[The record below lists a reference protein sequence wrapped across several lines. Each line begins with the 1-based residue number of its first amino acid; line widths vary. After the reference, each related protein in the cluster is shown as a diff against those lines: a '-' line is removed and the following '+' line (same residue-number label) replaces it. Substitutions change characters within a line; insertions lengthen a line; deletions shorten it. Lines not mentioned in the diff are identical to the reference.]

1 MMKEK
6 QRGRRARDR
15 KGQIAPQTPKSETKS
30 QHEAS
35 RLKPQ
40 GRCEAD
46 RFRSSNAKI
55 HVCTY
60 NTRTLRTED
69 DTNRLVEEL
78 GNIKWHVVGL
88 CETKRRGEGLRELS
102 GGSRTYETG
111 KTEEGPN
118 AKGLALLI
126 NKNFTD
132 YVENF
137 EKHSDRII
145 SCKVKLHGKTSLQII
160 QVYAPT
166 CDHDTETV
174 ELFSEELEKATDR
187 KACSHHIVMGDF
199 NAKIGV
205 RNTNDKMKCTGP
217 FGTFNRNER
226 GERLLDFA
234 EENNLVVTNSLF
246 FKAANRYWTWEAP
259 GGVTKN
265 QIDFILSS
273 DRKIVQN
280 CEVIT
285 KVDIGS
291 DHRMVRARVE
301 IDKKLM
307 RLKRIQK
314 QKPCRL
320 DFRVLEKLVTP
331 FRIELKNRFDS
342 LKDEEPSTEKMNTVL
357 REAMDTIQN
366 QTQKSTTEKSIEDTE
381 IENLDKKRKELRQKT
396 NKTLKD
402 KVEYAELNKLVKKKL
417 RTRARRKRKE
427 LILETLEA
435 RKGPRQINKHRNK
448 QMIMSM
454 RKESGEI
461 TTNREEI
468 LKICANF
475 YKSLYTQTV
484 PTPESTMKSSPDT
497 EEIPEF
503 TEEEVERAI
512 KRMKRHKAQ
521 GVDGITSDIIKLG
534 GPMVLTYLTNIFN
547 NILRTKQIPDSWDEA
562 KIVILFKKGDPKDIK
577 NYRPIR
583 LLSHSYKIFTRLL
596 QTRIERTLDE
606 NQPREQAGFRKGYS
620 TTDHLQALN
629 QIIEKSNEYNLPL
642 CIGFIDYE
650 KAFDT
655 VEHFAIFEALRKTN
669 VNETYINILQN
680 IYNQATARVHLDKLV
695 STEFQIHRGVRQG
708 DPLSPKLFTAVME
721 EIFKKVEISEGV
733 NVDGENL
740 SNLRFADDVSLL
752 NETTKQM
759 EKHMNNLNSE
769 SMKVG
774 LKIHKGKTK
783 YMTNYA
789 DSGDILIGQQK
800 IEKVT
805 EFKYLGQTT
814 HLKDTTKEEIYARIR
829 AAWSCFGKNKE
840 ILEDKQLPISLKKQV
855 MDQCILPTMTYGC
868 QTWSLNKQ
876 MTNKLRT
883 AQRAMER
890 KMLDLK
896 LKDRIPCAEIRKRTK
911 IIDIIE
917 YTLKQKWKWAGHI
930 ARLKDNRWT
939 RRCTEWQP
947 RRGRRSRG
955 RPSRRWQDD
964 ITEKEGT
971 TWIRKATDR
980 RRWKTL
986 MEGYILQWMDKA

>member
-6 QRGRRARDR
+6 QRGRTARDR

-40 GRCEAD
+40 GRREAD

-60 NTRTLRTED
+60 NTQTLRTED

-102 GGSRTYETG
+102 GGSWMYEAG
-111 KTEEGPN
+111 KTEESPN

-145 SCKVKLHGKTSLQII
+145 SCKIKLHGKTSLQII

-166 CDHDTETV
+166 CDHDSETV
-174 ELFSEELEKATDR
+174 ELFYEELEKAIDR

-217 FGTFNRNER
+217 FGTGNRNER

-273 DRKIVQN
+273 DRKIAQN

-301 IDKKLM
+301 TDKKLM
-307 RLKRIQK
+307 RLKRIQR

-320 DFRVLEKLVTP
+320 DLRVLEKLVTP
-331 FRIELKNRFDS
+331 FRIELKNRFDT
-342 LKDEEPSTEKMNTVL
+342 LKDEEPSIEKMNTVL
-357 REAMDTIQN
+357 RETMDTIQN
-366 QTQKSTTEKSIEDTE
+366 QTQKSTNKKSIEDTE

-402 KVEYAELNKLVKKKL
+402 KVEYAELNKLVKKKR

-547 NILRTKQIPDSWDEA
+547 NILRTKQIPDSWHEA

-577 NYRPIR
+577 NYRPIS

-721 EIFKKVEISEGV
+721 EVFKKAEISEGV

-740 SNLRFADDVSLL
+740 SNLRFADDVALL
-752 NETTKQM
+752 NETSKQM

-789 DSGDILIGQQK
+789 DNEDILIGQQK

-829 AAWSCFGKNKE
+829 AGWSCFGKNKE
-840 ILEDKQLPISLKKQV
+840 ILQDKQLPISLKKQV

-896 LKDRIPCAEIRKRTK
+896 LKDKIPCAEIRKRTK

-947 RRGRRSRG
+947 RRGKRSRG

>member
-1 MMKEK
+1 
-6 QRGRRARDR
+6 
-15 KGQIAPQTPKSETKS
+15 
-30 QHEAS
+30 
-35 RLKPQ
+35 
-40 GRCEAD
+40 
-46 RFRSSNAKI
+46 
-55 HVCTY
+55 
-60 NTRTLRTED
+60 
-69 DTNRLVEEL
+69 
-78 GNIKWHVVGL
+78 
-88 CETKRRGEGLRELS
+88 
-102 GGSRTYETG
+102 
-111 KTEEGPN
+111 
-118 AKGLALLI
+118 
-126 NKNFTD
+126 
-132 YVENF
+132 
-137 EKHSDRII
+137 
-145 SCKVKLHGKTSLQII
+145 
-160 QVYAPT
+160 
-166 CDHDTETV
+166 
-174 ELFSEELEKATDR
+174 
-187 KACSHHIVMGDF
+187 MGDF

-205 RNTNDKMKCTGP
+205 RNTNDKMNCTGP
-217 FGTFNRNER
+217 FGTGNRNER

-273 DRKIVQN
+273 DWKIVQN

-314 QKPCRL
+314 QKPYRL
-320 DFRVLEKLVTP
+320 DLRVLEKLVTP
-331 FRIELKNRFDS
+331 FRIELKNRFDT
-342 LKDEEPSTEKMNTVL
+342 LKDEEPSIEKMNTVL

-381 IENLDKKRKELRQKT
+381 IENLDKKRKELIQKT

-402 KVEYAELNKLVKKKL
+402 KVEYVELNKLVKKKR
-417 RTRARRKRKE
+417 RTRAWRKRKE

-521 GVDGITSDIIKLG
+521 GVDGITNDIIKLG
-534 GPMVLTYLTNIFN
+534 GPVVLTYLTNIFN
-547 NILRTKQIPDSWDEA
+547 NILKTKQIPDSWHEA

-577 NYRPIR
+577 NYRSIS

-642 CIGFIDYE
+642 RIGFIDYE

-669 VNETYINILQN
+669 VNETYIIILQN
-680 IYNQATARVHLDKLV
+680 IYNQATAKVHLDKLV
-695 STEFQIHRGVRQG
+695 STEFPIHRGVRQG

-721 EIFKKVEISEGV
+721 EVFKKAEISDGV
-733 NVDGENL
+733 HVDGENL
-740 SNLRFADDVSLL
+740 SNLRFADDVALL
-752 NETTKQM
+752 NETTQQM
-759 EKHMNNLNSE
+759 EKHLNNLNSE
-769 SMKVG
+769 SLKVG

-783 YMTNYA
+783 YMTNHA
-789 DSGDILIGQQK
+789 DSEDILIDQQK
-800 IEKVT
+800 TEKVT
-805 EFKYLGQTT
+805 EFKY
-814 HLKDTTKEEIYARIR
+814 
-829 AAWSCFGKNKE
+829 
-840 ILEDKQLPISLKKQV
+840 
-855 MDQCILPTMTYGC
+855 
-868 QTWSLNKQ
+868 
-876 MTNKLRT
+876 
-883 AQRAMER
+883 
-890 KMLDLK
+890 
-896 LKDRIPCAEIRKRTK
+896 
-911 IIDIIE
+911 
-917 YTLKQKWKWAGHI
+917 
-930 ARLKDNRWT
+930 
-939 RRCTEWQP
+939 
-947 RRGRRSRG
+947 
-955 RPSRRWQDD
+955 
-964 ITEKEGT
+964 
-971 TWIRKATDR
+971 
-980 RRWKTL
+980 
-986 MEGYILQWMDKA
+986 

>member
-1 MMKEK
+1 MEK
-6 QRGRRARDR
+6 TTR
-15 KGQIAPQTPKSETKS
+15 KI
-30 QHEAS
+30 
-35 RLKPQ
+35 
-40 GRCEAD
+40 
-46 RFRSSNAKI
+46 
-55 HVCTY
+55 
-60 NTRTLRTED
+60 
-69 DTNRLVEEL
+69 
-78 GNIKWHVVGL
+78 
-88 CETKRRGEGLRELS
+88 
-102 GGSRTYETG
+102 
-111 KTEEGPN
+111 
-118 AKGLALLI
+118 
-126 NKNFTD
+126 
-132 YVENF
+132 
-137 EKHSDRII
+137 
-145 SCKVKLHGKTSLQII
+145 KLHGKTSLQTI

-166 CDHDTETV
+166 SDHDSETV
-174 ELFSEELEKATDR
+174 ELFYEELEKAIDK

-205 RNTNDKMKCTGP
+205 RNINDKMKGTGP
-217 FGTFNRNER
+217 FGTGNRNER

-246 FKAANRYWTWEAP
+246 FKAANRYWAWEAP

-314 QKPCRL
+314 QKPYRL
-320 DFRVLEKLVTP
+320 DLRVLEKLATP
-331 FRIELKNRFDS
+331 FRIELKNRFDT
-342 LKDEEPSTEKMNTVL
+342 LKDEESSIEKMNTVL

-396 NKTLKD
+396 NKKRKELRQKTNKTLKD
-402 KVEYAELNKLVKKKL
+402 KVEYAELNKLVKKKR
-417 RTRARRKRKE
+417 RTRARRKRK

-448 QMIMSM
+448 QLIMSM

-461 TTNREEI
+461 TTDREEI

-497 EEIPEF
+497 EEIPQF

-534 GPMVLTYLTNIFN
+534 GPIVLTYLTNIFN
-547 NILRTKQIPDSWDEA
+547 NILKTKQIPDSWHEA

-577 NYRPIR
+577 NYRPIS

-596 QTRIERTLDE
+596 QTRTERTLDE

-642 CIGFIDYE
+642 CIGFTDYE

-695 STEFQIHRGVRQG
+695 STEFPIHRGVRQG

-721 EIFKKVEISEGV
+721 EVFKKADISEGV
-733 NVDGENL
+733 NVDGEI
-740 SNLRFADDVSLL
+740 LL
-752 NETTKQM
+752 
-759 EKHMNNLNSE
+759 
-769 SMKVG
+769 
-774 LKIHKGKTK
+774 I
-783 YMTNYA
+783 
-789 DSGDILIGQQK
+789 
-800 IEKVT
+800 
-805 EFKYLGQTT
+805 
-814 HLKDTTKEEIYARIR
+814 
-829 AAWSCFGKNKE
+829 
-840 ILEDKQLPISLKKQV
+840 
-855 MDQCILPTMTYGC
+855 
-868 QTWSLNKQ
+868 
-876 MTNKLRT
+876 
-883 AQRAMER
+883 
-890 KMLDLK
+890 
-896 LKDRIPCAEIRKRTK
+896 
-911 IIDIIE
+911 
-917 YTLKQKWKWAGHI
+917 
-930 ARLKDNRWT
+930 
-939 RRCTEWQP
+939 
-947 RRGRRSRG
+947 
-955 RPSRRWQDD
+955 
-964 ITEKEGT
+964 
-971 TWIRKATDR
+971 
-980 RRWKTL
+980 
-986 MEGYILQWMDKA
+986 

>member
-6 QRGRRARDR
+6 QRGRTARDR

-40 GRCEAD
+40 GRREAD
-46 RFRSSNAKI
+46 RFRSSNTKT

-102 GGSRTYETG
+102 GGSWMYEAG
-111 KTEEGPN
+111 KTEESPN

-132 YVENF
+132 YVE
-137 EKHSDRII
+137 KHSDRII
-145 SCKVKLHGKTSLQII
+145 SCKIKLHGKTSLQII

-166 CDHDTETV
+166 CDHDSETV
-174 ELFSEELEKATDR
+174 ELFYEELEKAIDR

-217 FGTFNRNER
+217 FGTGNRNER

-320 DFRVLEKLVTP
+320 DLRVLEKLVTP
-331 FRIELKNRFDS
+331 FRIELKNRFDT
-342 LKDEEPSTEKMNTVL
+342 LKDEEPSIEKMNTVL

-366 QTQKSTTEKSIEDTE
+366 QTQKCTTEKSIEDTE

-402 KVEYAELNKLVKKKL
+402 KVEYAELNKLVKKKR

-468 LKICANF
+468 LKIYANF

-497 EEIPEF
+497 EAIPEF

-521 GVDGITSDIIKLG
+521 GVDGITSDITKLG

-547 NILRTKQIPDSWDEA
+547 NILRTKQIPDSWHEA

-577 NYRPIR
+577 NYRPIS

-642 CIGFIDYE
+642 CICFIDYE

-695 STEFQIHRGVRQG
+695 STEFPIHRGVRQG

-721 EIFKKVEISEGV
+721 EVFKKAEISEGV

-740 SNLRFADDVSLL
+740 SNLRFADDVALL
-752 NETTKQM
+752 NETSKQM

-789 DSGDILIGQQK
+789 DSEDILIGQQK

-840 ILEDKQLPISLKKQV
+840 ILQDKQLPISLKKRV

-896 LKDRIPCAEIRKRTK
+896 LKDKIPCAEIRKRTK

-947 RRGRRSRG
+947 RRGKRSRG

-964 ITEKEGT
+964 ITEKEGA
-971 TWIRKATDR
+971 TWIRKVTDR

>member
-6 QRGRRARDR
+6 QRGRTARDR
-15 KGQIAPQTPKSETKS
+15 KGQIAPQTPKSDTKS

-40 GRCEAD
+40 GWREAD

-102 GGSRTYETG
+102 GGSWMYETG
-111 KTEEGPN
+111 KTEESPN

-145 SCKVKLHGKTSLQII
+145 SCKIKLHGKTSVQII

-166 CDHDTETV
+166 CDHDSETV
-174 ELFSEELEKATDR
+174 ELFYEELEKAIDR
-187 KACSHHIVMGDF
+187 KACSHHIVMSDF

-217 FGTFNRNER
+217 FGTGNRNER

-291 DHRMVRARVE
+291 DHRMVRTRVE

-320 DFRVLEKLVTP
+320 DLRVLEKLVTP
-331 FRIELKNRFDS
+331 FRIELKNRFDT
-342 LKDEEPSTEKMNTVL
+342 LKDEEPSIEKMNTVL

-402 KVEYAELNKLVKKKL
+402 KIEYAELNKLVKKKR
-417 RTRARRKRKE
+417 RTRARRKRTE

-534 GPMVLTYLTNIFN
+534 GTNGPHLPN
-547 NILRTKQIPDSWDEA
+547 K
-562 KIVILFKKGDPKDIK
+562 
-577 NYRPIR
+577 
-583 LLSHSYKIFTRLL
+583 
-596 QTRIERTLDE
+596 
-606 NQPREQAGFRKGYS
+606 
-620 TTDHLQALN
+620 HLQ
-629 QIIEKSNEYNLPL
+629 QHTK
-642 CIGFIDYE
+642 
-650 KAFDT
+650 
-655 VEHFAIFEALRKTN
+655 
-669 VNETYINILQN
+669 
-680 IYNQATARVHLDKLV
+680 DK
-695 STEFQIHRGVRQG
+695 
-708 DPLSPKLFTAVME
+708 
-721 EIFKKVEISEGV
+721 
-733 NVDGENL
+733 
-740 SNLRFADDVSLL
+740 
-752 NETTKQM
+752 
-759 EKHMNNLNSE
+759 
-769 SMKVG
+769 
-774 LKIHKGKTK
+774 
-783 YMTNYA
+783 A
-789 DSGDILIGQQK
+789 DS
-800 IEKVT
+800 
-805 EFKYLGQTT
+805 
-814 HLKDTTKEEIYARIR
+814 
-829 AAWSCFGKNKE
+829 
-840 ILEDKQLPISLKKQV
+840 
-855 MDQCILPTMTYGC
+855 
-868 QTWSLNKQ
+868 
-876 MTNKLRT
+876 
-883 AQRAMER
+883 
-890 KMLDLK
+890 
-896 LKDRIPCAEIRKRTK
+896 
-911 IIDIIE
+911 
-917 YTLKQKWKWAGHI
+917 
-930 ARLKDNRWT
+930 
-939 RRCTEWQP
+939 
-947 RRGRRSRG
+947 
-955 RPSRRWQDD
+955 
-964 ITEKEGT
+964 
-971 TWIRKATDR
+971 
-980 RRWKTL
+980 
-986 MEGYILQWMDKA
+986 